1 MGGRHVTAVGCIDAP
16 TAADKSAIL
25 DLSARTGAFSAEEVA
40 TVEELLDAYLGRA
53 DHGGYF
59 FLIYQEAARP
69 LGFAC
74 YGPVPLTHGAYDLYW
89 LAVDPDAQGRGIGRA
104 LLARV
109 EEEVIAQGGRMLM
122 VETSGRPDYE
132 SARRFYERQGYTRA
146 ATLDDYYAPNDDLV
160 IYRKRFDR

>member
-1 MGGRHVTAVGCIDAP
+1 MKGQAVGRIDVPA
-16 TAADKSAIL
+16 AADKRAIL

-40 TVEELLDAYLGRA
+40 TVEELFDAYLNLP

-59 FLIYQEAARP
+59 FLVYREEQRP
-69 LGFAC
+69 LGYAC
-74 YGPVPLTHGAYDLYW
+74 YGPVALTQGTYDLYW
-89 LAVDPDAQGRGIGRA
+89 IAVDPDVQARGIGAA

-109 EEEVIAQGGRMLM
+109 ESEVIALGGRMLL

-132 SARRFYERQGYTRA
+132 RTRRFYERQGYSRA